1 MSTNVKTKID
11 LNLPYKVKDI
21 SLADWGRKEITIAE
35 SEMPGLMALR
45 AEYKGKLPLKGARIA
60 GCLHMTIQ
68 TAVLIETLL
77 ELGAE
82 VRWSSCNIFST
93 QDHAAAAIA
102 AAGVGVFAWK
112 GQSLEEADWCI
123 EQTLFFGGTDR
134 PLNMILDDGGDLT
147 NIVLDKYTE
156 LVQHVKGISEETTT
170 GVHRL
175 YERVA
180 KGTLPV
186 PSINVND
193 SVTKSKFDN
202 KYGCKESLVDA
213 IRRATDVMMA
223 GKVAVVGSYGDVG
236 KGSAASLKG
245 AGCRVI
251 ITEIDPIC
259 ALQAAMDGFEVKRM
273 VDAVKEADII
283 VTASGCRDLITE
295 KHFRSM
301 KDKAIV
307 CNIGH
312 FDIEID
318 MAWLNNNYGQT
329 KNTIKPQVD
338 MYTIDGKDIIVLA
351 EGRLVNLGCATGHP
365 SFVMSN
371 SFTNQTLAQLE
382 LWQNAEK
389 YENKVYVLPKILD
402 EKVARLHLSKIG
414 VVLDELT
421 SEQSAYLGLPK
432 EGPFKPEHYRY

>member
-1 MSTNVKTKID
+1 MSTQTKNID
-11 LNLPYKVKDI
+11 LTLPYKVKDM
-21 SLADWGRKEITIAE
+21 SLAAWGRKEIRLAE
-35 SEMPGLMALR
+35 AEMPGLMALR
-45 AEYKGKLPLKGARIA
+45 AEYGKLKPLKGARIA

-68 TAVLIETLL
+68 TAVLIETLI

-102 AAGVGVFAWK
+102 AAGIGVFAWK

-123 EQTLFFGGTDR
+123 EQTLFFGNTDR

-180 KGTLPV
+180 KGTLPM
-186 PSINVND
+186 PAINVND

-223 GKVAVVGSYGDVG
+223 GKVAVVGGYGDVG
-236 KGSAASLKG
+236 KGSAQSLQG

-251 ITEIDPIC
+251 VTEIDPIC

-273 VDAVKEADII
+273 ADAVKEADIV

-295 KHFRSM
+295 KHFRAL

-318 MAWLNNNYGQT
+318 MAWLNNQYGHT
-329 KNTIKPQVD
+329 KDTIKPQVD
-338 MYTIDGKDIIVLA
+338 IYNIDGKDVIILA

-371 SFTNQTLAQLE
+371 SFTNQVLAQIE
-382 LWQNAEK
+382 LWQNHEK
-389 YENKVYVLPKILD
+389 YDNKVFVLPKHLD
-402 EKVARLHLSKIG
+402 EKVARLHLAKIG
-414 VVLDELT
+414 VTLDELT
-421 SEQSAYLGLPK
+421 ETQSEYLGIPVK
-432 EGPFKPEHYRY
+432 GPYKADHYRY

>member
-1 MSTNVKTKID
+1 MNTTTSTGID
-11 LNLPYKVKDI
+11 FSLKNKVKDM
-21 SLADWGRKEITIAE
+21 SLAAWGRKEIMLAE
-35 SEMPGLMALR
+35 AEMPGLMSLR
-45 AEYKGKLPLKGARIA
+45 AEYGATQPLIGARIA

-68 TAVLIETLL
+68 TAVLIETLTA
-77 ELGAE
+77 LGAE
-82 VRWSSCNIFST
+82 VKWSSCNIFST
-93 QDHAAAAIA
+93 QDQAAAAIA
-102 AAGVGVFAWK
+102 ETGVGVFAWK
-112 GQSLEEADWCI
+112 GQTQEESDWCI
-123 EQTLFFGGTDR
+123 EQTLFFGSADK

-147 NIVLDKYTE
+147 NIVFDKYPE
-156 LVQHVKGISEETTT
+156 LIQHIKGLSEETTT

-175 YERVA
+175 YERME
-180 KGTLPV
+180 KGTLPM
-186 PSINVND
+186 PAFNVND

-251 ITEIDPIC
+251 VTEIDPIC
-259 ALQAAMDGFEVKRM
+259 ALQAAMDGFEVKKM

-295 KHFRSM
+295 VHFRSM

-318 MAWLNNNYGQT
+318 MAWLNNNYGNT

-338 MYTIDGKDIIVLA
+338 MYTIDGKDVIVLA
-351 EGRLVNLGCATGHP
+351 EGRLVNLGCGTGHP

-371 SFTNQTLAQLE
+371 SFTNQTLAQIE
-382 LWQNAEK
+382 LWTNHEK

-402 EKVARLHLSKIG
+402 EKVARLHLKKIG
-414 VVLDELT
+414 VVLDEL
-421 SEQSAYLGLPK
+421 SPEQSAYLGLPK

>member
-1 MSTNVKTKID
+1 MSTLTSSINFA
-11 LNLPYKVKDI
+11 LPYKVADI
-21 SLADWGRKEITIAE
+21 SLAEWGRKEIRLAE
-35 SEMPGLMALR
+35 AEMPGLMAIR
-45 AEYKGKLPLKGARIA
+45 AEYGPSQPLKGARIA

-68 TAVLIETLL
+68 TAVLIETLVA
-77 ELGAE
+77 LGAE
-82 VRWSSCNIFST
+82 VKWSSCNIFST
-93 QDHAAAAIA
+93 QDQAAAAIA
-102 AAGVGVFAWK
+102 AAGIGVFAWK
-112 GQSLEEADWCI
+112 GQSQAEADWCI
-123 EQTLFFGGTDR
+123 EQTLFFGGADR

-147 NIVLDKYTE
+147 NMVFDTYPE
-156 LVQHVKGISEETTT
+156 LIANIKGLSEETTT

-175 YERVA
+175 YERMA
-180 KGTLPV
+180 HGTLPI
-186 PSINVND
+186 PAINVND

-202 KYGCKESLVDA
+202 KYGCKESLVDS

-251 ITEIDPIC
+251 VTEIDPIC
-259 ALQAAMDGFEVKRM
+259 ALQAAMDGFEVKPM
-273 VDAVKEADII
+273 IKAVPEADII

-295 KHFRSM
+295 KHFRVM

-318 MAWLNNNYGQT
+318 MAWLNTNYGHT
-329 KNTIKPQVD
+329 KDTIKPQVD
-338 MYTIDGKDIIVLA
+338 VYTIDGKDVIVLA

-371 SFTNQTLAQLE
+371 SFSNQTLAQIE
-382 LWQNAEK
+382 LWTNSAA
-389 YENKVYVLPKILD
+389 YENKVYVLPKHLD
-402 EKVARLHLSKIG
+402 EKVARLHLAKIG
-414 VVLDELT
+414 VELDELT
-421 SEQSAYLGLPK
+421 SEQAAYLGIPQN
-432 EGPFKPEHYRY
+432 GPFKTDSYRY